1 MPKIDWESFNDSPNQ
16 FEPLSPGVYHVK
28 VSSCEERTSKAGN
41 VYFSVRLTQLEGDKT
56 VAFDTIML
64 SGKGVPMGLAKL
76 TALGFIPGDK
86 EELLAAEL
94 LGKKA
99 FVAVKNDEYEGKTRL
114 VVDINASGSKCGYW
128 DEENPPEAA
137 ANLDIETPF

>member
-1 MPKIDWESFNDSPNQ
+1 MPKIDWESFNDSPHQ
-16 FEPLSPGVYHVK
+16 FQNPAPGIYHVK
-28 VSSCEERTSKAGN
+28 VASCEERTSKAGN
-41 VYFSVRLTQLEGDKT
+41 VYFSVRLTKVDGDQT

-94 LGKKA
+94 LGKRA
-99 FVAVKNDEYEGKTRL
+99 YVSVKEDEYEGKTRL
-114 VVDINASGSKCGYW
+114 VVDISASGSKCGYW

-137 ANLDIETPF
+137 ADLDIETPF

>member
-16 FEPLSPGVYHVK
+16 FESLSPGVYHVK
-28 VSSCEERTSKAGN
+28 VASCEERTSKAGN
-41 VYFSVRLTQLEGDKT
+41 VYFSVRLSKVDGDKT

-94 LGKKA
+94 LGRKA
-99 FVAVKNDEYEGKTRL
+99 YVSVKEDEYEGKTRL
-114 VVDINASGSKCGYW
+114 VVDINARGSKCGYY
-128 DEENPPEAA
+128 DEENPPESALA
-137 ANLDIETPF
+137 LDIETPF